1 MFPLGDTGLADK
13 LILYQ
18 YGDFDNNIML
28 SPQWVKSS
36 VFLSDYIT
44 TANNYARYNIEHNVG
59 NDNYKKMTSVAP
71 YGLQKVIL
79 DTYTNIR

>member
-1 MFPLGDTGLADK
+1 MGE
-13 LILYQ
+13 I
-18 YGDFDNNIML
+18 I
-28 SPQWVKSS
+28 S
-36 VFLSDYIT
+36 FLSDYIT